1 MKPTSK
7 ERILDLLRKNRQGL
21 TLQDIFKELGVQRK
35 ERAKIE
41 SHLLDLEAK
50 KLVRK
55 VRNRWL
61 MPADSDLVRGRF
73 ETFGR
78 GFGFVIREGGKG
90 EDVYVPAR
98 HAKGAM
104 HGDSVEILARETGGR
119 GGRNEGRVVRILKKE
134 RKSIVG
140 VFSERMGAPYIVPF
154 DSSSLEEV
162 PLVSR
167 GSLFPK
173 PGMIV
178 AADRGRLVLTDV
190 FGFPDETGVDTRVL
204 IRKYG
209 LAEEFSEAVLAEAE
223 ETASLPRDA
232 AGRADYRGWTT
243 FTIDGEHAQDFDD
256 AVSIRTLDGG
266 RVLLGV
272 HIADVSH
279 YVRPGTALDRSAF
292 ERGTSVY
299 FPGLTLPM
307 LPERLSNDVCSLRP
321 REDRLTVSALLEIA
335 PDGSV
340 ARSEFHPSIIRTA
353 ERLTYT
359 SGFKILEGDAEER
372 ARTSALVP
380 DLLAMRD
387 LARRL
392 RARRVGDG
400 SLDFDL
406 LEPEL
411 VYQEGRLASITTFAQ
426 NEAHK
431 LIEEFMVAANV
442 AVAAHL
448 SRRKVPSIFRVHPP
462 PAAADLEKLRDVLLP
477 FGIILP
483 APDKVRPG
491 DLQAAIRAAEDK
503 PYGKFVNVQ
512 ILRAMRMAAYSEKN
526 AGHFGLAQTDYT
538 HFTSPIRRFPD
549 LVVHRTLKAV
559 ALDASS
565 LPGLALHCSAQERKA
580 DAAEQEL
587 VEWRIFR
594 YLKDKLGE
602 EFGGLVVD
610 VSRTGFVVE
619 LDDLFVRGHLSF
631 EDLGG
636 PAAAGAPGL
645 TRGSASAALSRD
657 MASRMSAPG
666 SKRRVPAGRKSR
678 PRIELGQS
686 VRVIL
691 AAVDPILRRMTLVP
705 A

>member
-1 MKPTSK
+1 MKPTSD
-7 ERILDLLRKNRQGL
+7 ERILDLLRRNRQGL
-21 TLQDIFKELGVQRK
+21 TLQNIFKELGIQRK

-41 SHLLDLEAK
+41 AHLLGLEAK
-50 KLVRK
+50 KLVRRI
-55 VRNRWL
+55 RNRWL
-61 MPADSDLVRGRF
+61 LPAESDLVRGRF

-78 GFGFVIREGGKG
+78 GFGFVVRESGPG

-98 HAKGAM
+98 YAKGAM

-134 RKSIVG
+134 RKTIVG

-154 DSSSLEEV
+154 DSVSLEET

-167 GSLFPK
+167 GSHFPK

-190 FGFPDETGVDTRVL
+190 FGYPDDEGVDAKVV

-209 LAEEFSEAVLAEAE
+209 LAEGFSDEALAEAE
-223 ETASLPRDA
+223 ETAARPRDP
-232 AGRADYRGWTT
+232 AGRVDHRGWTT
-243 FTIDGEHAQDFDD
+243 FTIDGEHARDFDD
-256 AVSIRTLDGG
+256 AVSIRTLGNG
-266 RVLLGV
+266 RSLLGV
-272 HIADVSH
+272 HIADVAH
-279 YVRPGTALDRSAF
+279 YVRPGTALDRSAL

-321 REDRLTVSALLEIA
+321 REDRLTMSVVLEI
-335 PDGSV
+335 DGDGRV
-340 ARSEFHPSIIRTA
+340 VRSEFRPSIIRTA

-359 SGFKILEGDAEER
+359 SVFKIFEGDAEER
-372 ARTSALVP
+372 ARYAPLVP
-380 DLLAMRD
+380 DLLAMRK
-387 LARRL
+387 LAGRL
-392 RARRVGDG
+392 RARRVGGG

-411 VYQEGRLASITTFAQ
+411 VYQEGKLASIAAFAQ

-448 SRRKVPSIFRVHPP
+448 SGRKVPSLYRVHPP
-462 PAAADLEKLRDVLLP
+462 PVTGDLEKLRDTLFP

-483 APDKVRPG
+483 APDRIG
-491 DLQAAIRAAEDK
+491 AADLQAAVRSAEGK
-503 PYGKFVNVQ
+503 PHGKFVNVQ
-512 ILRAMRMAAYSEKN
+512 ILRAMRLAAYSEKN
-526 AGHFGLAQTDYT
+526 SGHFGLGQTDYT
-538 HFTSPIRRFPD
+538 HFTSPIRRYPD
-549 LVVHRTLKAV
+549 LVVHRALKGAGLT
-559 ALDASS
+559 AAA
-565 LPGLALHCSAQERKA
+565 LPGIALHSSEQERKA
-580 DAAEQEL
+580 DAAEQDL
-587 VEWRIFR
+587 LEWRIFR
-594 YLKDKLGE
+594 WLKDKLGE
-602 EFGGLVVD
+602 EFEGLVVD
-610 VSRTGFVVE
+610 VSRTGLVVE

-631 EDLGG
+631 EDLG
-636 PAAAGAPGL
+636 PAAAGAAGRA
-645 TRGSASAALSRD
+645 RGSGSAAHGRRLNR
-657 MASRMSAPG
+657 RTSAT
-666 SKRRVPAGRKSR
+666 RRQ
-678 PRIELGQS
+678 RIELGQS
-686 VRVIL
+686 VRVTL

>member
-1 MKPTSK
+1 MKPTIE

-21 TLQDIFKELGVQRK
+21 TLQNVFKELTVQRR
-35 ERAKIE
+35 ERAKVE
-41 SHLLDLEAK
+41 SHLLDLENK
-50 KLVRK
+50 KLIRR
-55 VRNRWL
+55 VRNRYL
-61 MPADSDLVRGRF
+61 LPAESDLVRGRF
-73 ETFGR
+73 ETSGR
-78 GFGFVIREGGKG
+78 GFGFVIRESGKG

-98 HAKGAM
+98 NAKGAL

-134 RKSIVG
+134 RKTIVG
-140 VFSERMGAPYIVPF
+140 VFSERMGSPFIVPF
-154 DSSSLEEV
+154 DSASLEEL

-167 GSLFPK
+167 GSFFPK

-190 FGFPDETGVDTRVL
+190 FGFPDDEGVDARVV

-209 LAEEFSEAVLAEAE
+209 LAEEFSADVVSEAE
-223 ETASLPRDA
+223 ETAGRPRDA
-232 AGRADYRGWTT
+232 SGRADHRGWTT

-256 AVSIRTLDGG
+256 AISIRPLDGG
-266 RVLLGV
+266 RALLGV

-279 YVRPGTALDRSAF
+279 YVRPGTALDRCAF

-321 REDRLTVSALLEIA
+321 REDRLTMSVLLEIGG
-335 PDGSV
+335 DGAV
-340 ARSEFHPSIIRTA
+340 LRAEFHPSIIRTS

-359 SGFKILEGDAEER
+359 SVFQVFEGDAGER
-372 ARTSALVP
+372 ARYAPLVP
-380 DLLAMRD
+380 DLLAMRE

-392 RARRVGDG
+392 RARRVGGG

-411 VYQEGRLASITTFAQ
+411 VYQEGRLASIATFAQ

-462 PAAADLEKLRDVLLP
+462 PAFGDLEKLRDTLLP
-477 FGIILP
+477 LGIILP
-483 APDKVRPG
+483 APDRIGPA
-491 DLQAAIRAAEDK
+491 DLQVAIRTAEGK
-503 PYGKFVNVQ
+503 PHGKFVNVQ
-512 ILRAMRMAAYSEKN
+512 ILRAMRLAMYSEKN

-538 HFTSPIRRFPD
+538 HFTSPIRRYPD
-549 LVVHRTLKAV
+549 LVVHRTLKSAAV
-559 ALDASS
+559 NAAA
-565 LPGLALHCSAQERKA
+565 LPGIALHSSEQERKA
-580 DAAEQEL
+580 DGAEKDL

-594 YLKDKLGE
+594 YLKNKLGE
-602 EFGGLVVD
+602 EFDGLVVD
-610 VSRTGFVVE
+610 VSRTGLVVE

-631 EDLGG
+631 DDLNR
-636 PAAAGAPGL
+636 PAAGAGRSHGRPGF
-645 TRGSASAALSRD
+645 S
-657 MASRMSAPG
+657 
-666 SKRRVPAGRKSR
+666 VRKLR
-678 PRIELGQS
+678 PRIEPGQS
-686 VRVIL
+686 LRVAI

>member
-1 MKPTSK
+1 MKPTSD

-21 TLQDIFKELGVQRK
+21 TLQNIFKELAVQRK

-41 SHLLDLEAK
+41 SHLLDLENK
-50 KLVRK
+50 KLIRRVRT
-55 VRNRWL
+55 RYL
-61 MPADSDLVRGRF
+61 LPADSDLVRGRF

-98 HAKGAM
+98 GAKGAM

-134 RKSIVG
+134 RKTIVG
-140 VFSERMGAPYIVPF
+140 VFSERMGAPFIVPF
-154 DSSSLEEV
+154 DASSPEEV

-167 GSLFPK
+167 GSFFPK

-178 AADRGRLVLTDV
+178 AADRGRLVLIDV
-190 FGFPDETGVDTRVL
+190 FGFPDDEGVDTRVV

-209 LAEEFSEAVLAEAE
+209 LAEEFSEDALAEAE
-223 ETASLPRDA
+223 ETAARPREA
-232 AGRADYRGWTT
+232 AGRVDHRDWTT

-266 RVLLGV
+266 RAILDV

-321 REDRLTVSALLEIA
+321 REDRLTMSALLEIDE
-335 PDGSV
+335 DGSV
-340 ARSEFHPSIIRTA
+340 VRSEFHPSIIRTS

-359 SGFKILEGDAEER
+359 SVFKVFEGDAEER
-372 ARTSALVP
+372 ARYAPLVP
-380 DLLAMRD
+380 DLLTMRE

-392 RARRVGDG
+392 RARRAGDG

-411 VYQEGRLASITTFAQ
+411 VYQEGRLASIATFAR

-462 PAAADLEKLRDVLLP
+462 PAGNDLEKLRDALLP

-483 APDKVRPG
+483 APDKVRPA
-491 DLQAAIRAAEDK
+491 DLQAAIRTAEGK
-503 PYGKFVNVQ
+503 PHGKFVNVQ
-512 ILRAMRMAAYSEKN
+512 ILRAMRLAAYSEKN

-538 HFTSPIRRFPD
+538 HFTSPIRRYPD

-559 ALDASS
+559 AVNAAA
-565 LPGLALHCSAQERKA
+565 LPGVALHSSEQERKS
-580 DAAEQEL
+580 DAAEQDL

-610 VSRTGFVVE
+610 VSRTGLVVE

-631 EDLGG
+631 EDIG
-636 PAAAGAPGL
+636 ATASAGAGRA
-645 TRGSASAALSRD
+645 RGRSGF
-657 MASRMSAPG
+657 P
-666 SKRRVPAGRKSR
+666 GRKPK
-678 PRIELGQS
+678 PRIELGES
-686 VRVIL
+686 VRVMI